1 MLGKS
6 FREEEQSIKERI
18 GVVLG
23 GIDFY
28 PKKKVRLL
36 SDVTAGS
43 TATGRRRSTVTTWI
57 CSALTRRSGW
67 ISCLPA

>member
-1 MLGKS
+1 M
-6 FREEEQSIKERI
+6 
-18 GVVLG
+18 VLG

-36 SDVTAGS
+36 KDVT
-43 TATGRRRSTVTTWI
+43 RRFYGNWQEEKYRHYLI